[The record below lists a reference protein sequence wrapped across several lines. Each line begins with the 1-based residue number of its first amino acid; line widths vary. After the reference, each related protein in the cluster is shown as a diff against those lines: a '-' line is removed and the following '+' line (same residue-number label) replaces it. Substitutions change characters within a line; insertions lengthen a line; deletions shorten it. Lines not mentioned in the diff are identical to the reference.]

1 VEEEEPTGYVRYEK
15 FEPVMMNILM
25 QKKLVLLVHILYLY
39 STGML
44 HIAYTYIHIHFVC
57 FQEV

>member
-25 QKKLVLLVHILYLY
+25 QKKLVLLVYILYFY
-39 STGML
+39 SIGML
-44 HIAYTYIHIHFVC
+44 HIAYTYMHIHSVC
-57 FQEV
+57 FPEV